1 MSEYYIID
9 FGVNFASDK
18 RYPDSVLDKLMM
30 DSWNDGVEK
39 IVCISN
45 SMKEAKRIITLKQKY
60 EHMHYTLGVH
70 PHSAKDFKQT
80 DIDFIRS
87 HKSDIKFFAI
97 GECGLDYNRMFSP
110 KDKQIYAFEEQIK
123 LAKELNKKLYL
134 HCRDAYDDFIQIIK
148 KHKYYNG
155 LIHCFTGNV
164 AQALE
169 FTKLGFKLG
178 ITGWIFDNRR
188 NKDLI
193 EVISH
198 PRITVDM
205 LVIETDAPFMS
216 IRPKKESIPSD
227 LWQVLEKIAEL
238 KKLDVNY
245 VGEKIYDNSKK
256 FLSI

>member
-39 IVCISN
+39 VVCISN

-60 EHMHYTLGVH
+60 ENMHYTLGVH
-70 PHSAKDFKQT
+70 PHSAKDFKQI
-80 DIDFIRS
+80 DIEFIRS

-169 FTKLGFKLG
+169 FTRLGFKLG
-178 ITGWIFDNRR
+178 ITGWVFDERR

-198 PRITVDM
+198 PQITLDM
-205 LVIETDAPFMS
+205 LVIETDAPFMP

-256 FLSI
+256 FLFN